1 MAVPF
6 LKLVKDCIMSWLRVS
21 IDFFQSEANPRTS
34 CCIRRSSMRILS
46 LSPLSSSGSASFTNP
61 IKPPK
66 YGDSTWEGNKKRIL
80 ITTHSFLSYFL
91 HKFLCSGVKKTFETL
106 RLFRFLR
113 CPFLYVLCNINI
125 TLN

>member
-34 CCIRRSSMRILS
+34 CCIRRSSMRIFS

-61 IKPPK
+61 IRPPK
-66 YGDSTWEGNKKRIL
+66 YGDSTCESNKERIY
-80 ITTHSFLSYFL
+80 ITTPFFLFYLL
-91 HKFLCSGVKKTFETL
+91 HKFLCSGVEKTFETL

-113 CPFLYVLCNINI
+113 CPLLYVLCNIYI